1 MSRPRL
7 QALVRGGGD
16 HVAALS
22 TSGPGY
28 AVALRS
34 IQAALPRRFDP
45 AQARDLEATLELR
58 VRKPGGDGF
67 TPIALRIAGG
77 ELSVS
82 RGPAQEAGAAAE
94 IGADDVIRLAAGVV
108 GWPQLI
114 SSGRMEMSGDPFL
127 ALRFPGLFRLPVG

>member
-1 MSRPRL
+1 MATLS
-7 QALVRGGGD
+7 ARGP
-16 HVAALS
+16 AR
-22 TSGPGY
+22 

-58 VRKPGGDGF
+58 VRKPRGGGA
-67 TPIALRIAGG
+67 TPLALHIAGG

-82 RGPAQEAGAAAE
+82 RGPARDAGAAAE
-94 IGADDVIRLAAGVV
+94 LSADDMIRLAAGSV

-114 SSGRMEMSGDPFL
+114 SSGRMSLSGDPFL
-127 ALRFPGLFRLPVG
+127 ALRFPALFRLPVG